1 MIFCKFVQPLFTIIL
16 PQGGTMEQEQTT
28 VQPATPKETST
39 ISKLMNIFVA
49 PGEVFESIKA
59 GPKNSGLWAIPCV
72 LAIVMSIIFIF
83 VVFSDPAIQSQMREM
98 TEKQVESRIAQQHL
112 SPEQAEAARQQAA
125 SMMGGPMWKVFGIV
139 AAIVY
144 TFGTLL
150 LVSLVLLL
158 LSKTVFKAP
167 TSYGKAMEVVG
178 PSLMTNFVLGSIV
191 SMLTILAIG
200 SIHAT
205 PGLALAIS
213 EFDPENKLH
222 ILLSSVNVFTIWYL
236 VVLSIGFGKLANAK
250 TGKAAIWVFG
260 IWVVWTLLTTF
271 VLTFLRFG

>member
-1 MIFCKFVQPLFTIIL
+1 
-16 PQGGTMEQEQTT
+16 MEQEQTT
-28 VQPATPKETST
+28 VQPSTPKETST

-59 GPKNSGLWAIPCV
+59 APKKSGLWAIPCL
-72 LAIVMSIIFIF
+72 LAIVISIIFIF
-83 VVFSDPAIQSQMREM
+83 VVFSDPAIQSQMREL
-98 TEKQVESRIAQQHL
+98 TEKQIENRIAQQNL
-112 SPEQAEAARQQAA
+112 PPEQAEAARQQAT

-139 AAIVY
+139 GAIVY
-144 TFGTLL
+144 TIGTLL

-167 TSYGKAMEVVG
+167 TSYGKAMEIVG

-191 SMLTILAIG
+191 SMLTVLAMG

-213 EFDPENKLH
+213 EFDPENKIH

-236 VVLSIGFGKLANAK
+236 VVLSIGLGKLASVK
-250 TGKAAIWVFG
+250 IGKAAVWIFG

>member
-1 MIFCKFVQPLFTIIL
+1 
-16 PQGGTMEQEQTT
+16 
-28 VQPATPKETST
+28 
-39 ISKLMNIFVA
+39 
-49 PGEVFESIKA
+49 
-59 GPKNSGLWAIPCV
+59 
-72 LAIVMSIIFIF
+72 
-83 VVFSDPAIQSQMREM
+83 
-98 TEKQVESRIAQQHL
+98 
-112 SPEQAEAARQQAA
+112 
-125 SMMGGPMWKVFGIV
+125 MMGGPMWKVFGIV